1 MQLIRSYFPNVS
13 NQISSKYVEVNL
25 ERERV
30 VVDQLEEAWR
40 QEKEKKRSE
49 ARRRARVERQAP
61 VEQKAAWKRK
71 ASGLEIS
78 RS

>member
-1 MQLIRSYFPNVS
+1 M
-13 NQISSKYVEVNL
+13 NL

-30 VVDQLEEAWR
+30 AVDQLGEAWR
-40 QEKEKKRSE
+40 QEKEKKRIE

-61 VEQKAAWKRK
+61 VEQKAAWKRR

-78 RS
+78 PS